1 MSGWLSLFLL
11 RRFPLSF
18 PTPQE
23 LQGKDGKQN
32 AGKSTRAVDENI
44 TDLRRS
50 SGDEGLM
57 KFIRSRVGCADGK
70 GNQRAGTQGQL
81 FPGMS
86 PDGKKPGDP
95 KERVF
100 RKVGGFPDEEFTLL
114 NVRSELG
121 LAPREMKH
129 IPEGAQELPCDH
141 QALGGRG
148 IRVLGRKAEN
158 HRHDQKGGDKGQQ
171 SPAPPG
177 HTAFFMI
184 R

>member
-1 MSGWLSLFLL
+1 M
-11 RRFPLSF
+11 
-18 PTPQE
+18 PQE
-23 LQGKDGKQN
+23 LQGKDGKQDT
-32 AGKSTRAVDENI
+32 GKSSRAVDENI

-50 SGDEGLM
+50 SGDKGLM

-95 KERVF
+95 KERIF
-100 RKVGGFPDEEFTLL
+100 RKVGDFPDEEFTLL
-114 NVRSELG
+114 NVGRELC

-171 SPAPPG
+171 SPAPSG
-177 HTAFFMI
+177 HTAVFMI